1 MTGLTGLFSGFGLL
15 SVLPGGGGD
24 DLSLL
29 IAPFAI
35 TLREGVE
42 AALVVGIVNAY
53 LQKSQRQQLQPFVG
67 WGIAAGLGISILV
80 GSLFYAALDAKFIY
94 SLFHGGKAIDLT
106 DPLGVLWSRF
116 YRQIFEGG
124 LGLFAITML
133 SWMLVW
139 MTQNAKSLKGEIE
152 QVLRRNLN
160 QGSQDPP
167 SPKTL
172 NLNTPATTTNPL
184 GKNSGA
190 WAVFSLV
197 LIAVARE
204 GIEVVAFLGAQLQ
217 TGWLPIVG
225 ASLGLLGAVIIGVAL
240 FQFGVKLNLRLFFQV
255 LGGFL
260 LLIVAGLWLSVLS
273 HGDKAVLIWQQITG
287 QSLCWSANGITCIL
301 GREIWDLHSILP
313 DKGFPGVILKA
324 LLGYRDHLY
333 ALQGA
338 TYLGFLAIAGWRYR
352 QALQLGANSAAA
364 ASKESPSQESQ

>member
-1 MTGLTGLFSGFGLL
+1 MTGLTGLLSGFGLL

-139 MTQNAKSLKGEIE
+139 MT
-152 QVLRRNLN
+152 
-160 QGSQDPP
+160 
-167 SPKTL
+167 
-172 NLNTPATTTNPL
+172 
-184 GKNSGA
+184 
-190 WAVFSLV
+190 
-197 LIAVARE
+197 
-204 GIEVVAFLGAQLQ
+204 
-217 TGWLPIVG
+217 
-225 ASLGLLGAVIIGVAL
+225 
-240 FQFGVKLNLRLFFQV
+240 
-255 LGGFL
+255 
-260 LLIVAGLWLSVLS
+260 
-273 HGDKAVLIWQQITG
+273 
-287 QSLCWSANGITCIL
+287 
-301 GREIWDLHSILP
+301 
-313 DKGFPGVILKA
+313 
-324 LLGYRDHLY
+324 
-333 ALQGA
+333 
-338 TYLGFLAIAGWRYR
+338 
-352 QALQLGANSAAA
+352 
-364 ASKESPSQESQ
+364 

>member
-1 MTGLTGLFSGFGLL
+1 M
-15 SVLPGGGGD
+15 
-24 DLSLL
+24 
-29 IAPFAI
+29 
-35 TLREGVE
+35 
-42 AALVVGIVNAY
+42 
-53 LQKSQRQQLQPFVG
+53 G
-67 WGIAAGLGISILV
+67 WGIAAGLGISVLV

-94 SLFHGGKAIDLT
+94 GLFHGGQTIDLS
-106 DPLGVLWSRF
+106 DPMGLLWSRL

-152 QVLRRNLN
+152 QTLSRNLN
-160 QGSQDPP
+160 LSPNPNQTIQDQSDP
-167 SPKTL
+167 TAT
-172 NLNTPATTTNPL
+172 NLNAL
-184 GKNSGA
+184 SKNSGA

-217 TGWLPIVG
+217 TGWLPLLG
-225 ASLGLLGAVIIGVAL
+225 AGLGLLGAVIIGFAL

-273 HGDKAVLIWQQITG
+273 HTDKAVLIWQQITG
-287 QSLCWSANGITCIL
+287 YAWCGSATNGTCIL
-301 GREIWDLHSILP
+301 GREIWDLHQVLS
-313 DKGFPGVILKA
+313 DKGFPGVIFKA

-338 TYLGFLAIAGWRYR
+338 TYLGFLTIAGWRYR
-352 QALQLGANSAAA
+352 RALQLAAHNPNSVKTGIVNQA
-364 ASKESPSQESQ
+364 ES